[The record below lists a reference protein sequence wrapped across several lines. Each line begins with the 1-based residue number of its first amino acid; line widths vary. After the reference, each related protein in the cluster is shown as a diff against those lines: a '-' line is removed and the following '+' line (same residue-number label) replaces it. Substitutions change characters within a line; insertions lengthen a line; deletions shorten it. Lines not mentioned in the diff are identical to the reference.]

1 MGRVRKSLRKRK
13 LINAKKKKSNS
24 DRSKKTIKEKERLRK
39 KITREK
45 FKENFTLY
53 FMMQRLKKNLPKERK
68 EDMPK

>member
-1 MGRVRKSLRKRK
+1 MGRVRKSLGKRK

-45 FKENFTLY
+45 FKKNFTLY
-53 FMMQRLKKNLPKERK
+53 FMKQRLKKNLPKERK